1 MQAPSPETRFLAA
14 ISRAAAAEFGAD
26 HPLAKAA
33 IAAVDG
39 GRFADAAR
47 AQELLAALEE
57 SVRERLLAFAH
68 REMRE
73 DVAAIWGLLP
83 GAKRSGGMH

>member
-1 MQAPSPETRFLAA
+1 MQPPSPETRFLAA
-14 ISRAAAAEFGAD
+14 ISRAATAEFGAD
-26 HPLAKAA
+26 HPLAKSAA
-33 IAAVDG
+33 AALDSG
-39 GRFADAAR
+39 TFADAAR

-73 DVAAIWGLLP
+73 DVSAIWNLLP
-83 GAKRSGGMH
+83 GAARSGGIH